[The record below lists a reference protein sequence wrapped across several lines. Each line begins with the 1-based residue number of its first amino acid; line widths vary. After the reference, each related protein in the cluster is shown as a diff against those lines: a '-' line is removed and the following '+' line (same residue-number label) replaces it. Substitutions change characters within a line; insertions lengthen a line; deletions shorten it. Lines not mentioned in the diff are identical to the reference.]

1 MKRIAKI
8 FALALFVLSTFAV
21 NAQTSPKFGY
31 IDSNKLI
38 EMMPGR
44 DTVEEQIKAYRKEL
58 ETTIQTMLNEY
69 QNKIQEYQANVATM
83 SEIIK
88 KTREKE
94 IADLETRIQ
103 EFQSGA
109 DYDLQTKQAQL
120 YNPLLQKAKDAIEKV
135 AEENGYTYIFDS
147 SVGFLLYF
155 EKGDNVMP
163 LVKKELGLE

>member
-8 FALALFVLSTFAV
+8 FALAVLVLSTVAV
-21 NAQTSPKFGY
+21 NAQTNPKFGY

-44 DTVEEQIKAYRKEL
+44 ETVEKQVQAYRKEL
-58 ETTIQTMLNEY
+58 ESTIQTMLNEY
-69 QNKIQEYQANVATM
+69 QTKIQEYQANVGTM

-94 IADLETRIQ
+94 IQDLETRIQ
-103 EFQSGA
+103 EFQSTA
-109 DYDLQTKQAQL
+109 DYDLQQKQAQL
-120 YNPLLQKAKDAIEKV
+120 YNPLLEKAKKAIEEV

-147 SVGFLLYF
+147 SIGFLLYY

-163 LVKKELGLE
+163 LVKNKLGLE